1 MALFIVLSGFSGL
14 KDFSVQFT
22 KVFDS
27 DLKVFPA
34 KGKTLFFSENLENNI
49 KSIQGIQETSKVV
62 EERVFL
68 HFHGKSHIAYLKGVD
83 TLYNKVVVTDS
94 ILSWGNWLNPQLDEV
109 VIGFGISHKLS
120 LGIMDFTNL
129 LEIFVPKPGTGQII
143 DPKNA
148 FSKANAVVSGVYQVN
163 EDLDQKYVFSNI
175 NFARSLLQLDSTR
188 ISSLEI
194 KTAKHISE
202 KDIKDKLSQVFKE
215 DIIVKNRTQQN
226 DALYKMLNI
235 ENLAV
240 YLIFTLVLI
249 IALFNVIGSII
260 MMILDKKKNIKTLFN
275 LGSQLNEIRS
285 IFFYQ
290 GLLLSILG
298 GLVGVVLGIFLVILQ
313 IHFSLVMI
321 TTTLPY
327 PVKFDILNVFI
338 VLFTISLLG
347 IIASKIASS
356 RVNEKLLSN

>member
-68 HFHGKSHIAYLKGVD
+68 HFNGKSHIAYLKGVD
-83 TLYNKVVVTDS
+83 TLYNKVVITDS
-94 ILSWGNWLNPQLDEV
+94 ILSWGTWLNPQLDEV

-215 DIIVKNRTQQN
+215 DIIVKNRIQQN